1 MNKNLLEEMKKEY
14 ENIEVPAELKNRL
27 ENTIHRAKEEN
38 KKVIFF
44 KKLPKKIG
52 YGAVAAVLAI
62 TILTNYNEQMAYAMS
77 EVPVLGAIS
86 KVVTFREY
94 IKNDGNMEANIKTPK
109 VEGKSESVKDLNKQ
123 MQAYTDTI
131 KKNYESD
138 LKIMM
143 KEEGADIDAL
153 TNRESVTTDYE
164 VVTDNE
170 TILSIRINTTIAMGG
185 SNSFSKCYTLD
196 KKTGKILQ
204 LKNLFK
210 EDSDY
215 QKVISQEI
223 KEQMRAQ
230 MKEDEDKTYFIDT
243 KDVGEGFDFEQI
255 KADQNFF
262 IDNDGHL
269 TIVFDKYEV
278 APGYMGVCTFTIPKK
293 AIEKIVATDSLLK

>member
-1 MNKNLLEEMKKEY
+1 MNKNPLEEMKKEY
-14 ENIEVPAELKNRL
+14 ESIEIPTEMKSRL
-27 ENTIHRAKEEN
+27 ENTIRQAKEEN
-38 KKVIFF
+38 KKVRFF
-44 KKLPKKIG
+44 KKIPKKIG

-62 TILTNYNEQMAYAMS
+62 TILTNYNEQMAYAMA

-94 IKNDGNMEANIKTPK
+94 VKNDGNMEANIKTPK
-109 VEGKSESVKDLNKQ
+109 VEGESESVKDLNEQ
-123 MQAYTDTI
+123 MEAYTNTI
-131 KKNYESD
+131 KKNYEAD
-138 LKIMM
+138 LEIMM

-153 TNRESVTTDYE
+153 TNKESVTTDYE

-170 TILSIRINTTIAMGG
+170 AILSIRMNTTIAMAG

-204 LKNLFK
+204 LKDLFQ
-210 EDSDY
+210 EGSNY

-223 KEQMRAQ
+223 KDQMRAQ
-230 MKEDEDKTYFIDT
+230 MKEDEDKSYFIDT

-278 APGYMGVCTFTIPKK
+278 APGYMGICTFTIPKK
-293 AIEKIVATDSLLK
+293 AIEKIITTDSLLK

>member
-1 MNKNLLEEMKKEY
+1 MNKNPLEEMKKEY
-14 ENIEVPAELKNRL
+14 ESIEIPTEMKSRL
-27 ENTIHRAKEEN
+27 ENTIRQAKEEN
-38 KKVIFF
+38 KRVRFF
-44 KKLPKKIG
+44 KKIPKKIG

-62 TILTNYNEQMAYAMS
+62 TILTNYNEQMAYAMA

-94 IKNDGNMEANIKTPK
+94 VKNDGNMEANIKTPK
-109 VEGKSESVKDLNKQ
+109 VEGESESVKDLNEQ
-123 MQAYTDTI
+123 MEAYTNTI
-131 KKNYESD
+131 KKNYEAD
-138 LKIMM
+138 LEIMM

-153 TNRESVTTDYE
+153 TNKESVTTDYE

-170 TILSIRINTTIAMGG
+170 AILSIRMNTTIAMAG

-204 LKNLFK
+204 LKDLFQ
-210 EDSDY
+210 EGSNY

-223 KEQMRAQ
+223 KDQMRTQ
-230 MKEDEDKTYFIDT
+230 MKEDEDKSYFIDT

-278 APGYMGVCTFTIPKK
+278 APGYMGVCTFMIPKK
-293 AIEKIVATDSLLK
+293 AIEGIITTDSLLK

>member
-1 MNKNLLEEMKKEY
+1 MNKNPLEEMKS
-14 ENIEVPAELKNRL
+14 RL
-27 ENTIHRAKEEN
+27 ENTIRQAKEEN
-38 KKVIFF
+38 KKVRFF
-44 KKLPKKIG
+44 KKIPKKIG

-62 TILTNYNEQMAYAMS
+62 TILTNYNEQMAYAMA

-94 IKNDGNMEANIKTPK
+94 VKNDGNMEANIKTPK
-109 VEGKSESVKDLNKQ
+109 VEGESESVKDLNEQ
-123 MQAYTDTI
+123 MEAYTNTI
-131 KKNYESD
+131 KKNYEAD
-138 LKIMM
+138 LEIMM

-153 TNRESVTTDYE
+153 TNKESVTTDYE

-170 TILSIRINTTIAMGG
+170 AILSIRMNTTIAMAG

-204 LKNLFK
+204 LKDLFQ
-210 EDSDY
+210 EGSNY

-223 KEQMRAQ
+223 KDQMRTQ
-230 MKEDEDKTYFIDT
+230 MKEDEDKSYFIDT

-278 APGYMGVCTFTIPKK
+278 APGYMGVCTFMIPKK
-293 AIEKIVATDSLLK
+293 AIEGIITTDSLLK

>member
-1 MNKNLLEEMKKEY
+1 MNKNPLEEMKKEY
-14 ENIEVPAELKNRL
+14 ESIEIPTEMKSRL
-27 ENTIHRAKEEN
+27 ENTIRQAKEEN
-38 KKVIFF
+38 KRVRFF
-44 KKLPKKIG
+44 KKIPKKIG

-62 TILTNYNEQMAYAMS
+62 TILTNYNEQMAYAMA

-94 IKNDGNMEANIKTPK
+94 VKNDGNMEANIKTPK
-109 VEGKSESVKDLNKQ
+109 VEGESESVKDLNEQ
-123 MQAYTDTI
+123 MEAYTNTI
-131 KKNYESD
+131 KKNYEAD
-138 LKIMM
+138 LEIMM

-153 TNRESVTTDYE
+153 TNKESVTTDYE

-170 TILSIRINTTIAMGG
+170 AILSIRMNTTIAMAG

-204 LKNLFK
+204 LKDLFQ
-210 EDSDY
+210 EGSNY

-223 KEQMRAQ
+223 KDQMRTQ
-230 MKEDEDKTYFIDT
+230 MKEDEDKSYFIDT

-278 APGYMGVCTFTIPKK
+278 APGYMGVCTFMIPKK
-293 AIEKIVATDSLLK
+293 AIEKIITTDSLLK